1 SQTAL
6 PKNLIEDLKKGTGR
20 AVFTSSTGYQL
31 SWIRS
36 DQTMSIYTYHLLE
49 ALQGGDN
56 KPGDKYV
63 TLSNLMHH
71 VGKTVPESAQEQKG
85 EKQTP
90 TFDFSQTE
98 DFPVA
103 LLRGGKGLPAEGKE
117 KIQLEAQENIRN
129 AITVQQGNAAG
140 GDVKNQVFIDKIEG
154 ARGITFS

>member
-1 SQTAL
+1 
-6 PKNLIEDLKKGTGR
+6 
-20 AVFTSSTGYQL
+20 
-31 SWIRS
+31 
-36 DQTMSIYTYHLLE
+36 
-49 ALQGGDN
+49 GGDN

-140 GDVKNQVFIDKIEG
+140 GDVKNQVFIEKIEG